1 MERKCSHLNTKI
13 LWILSYLTFIIFY
26 LGKLNTLV
34 ITLAGSEKVDNSS
47 LRLQLITKDGSHI
60 SDVTLQPRDSVH
72 FSASVMAPAQVF
84 KLKLRGNTR
93 SGSPFQRISRQII
106 EPSKVLLRV
115 WSASNDYTLPH
126 NGITFLHF
134 QLCNYGVRERFQ
146 VTVKERL
153 GYLVTPRMS
162 RRIART
168 NSCPTLAVRARA
180 TRTED
185 IGKIDSIFV
194 MVKGTKTGTIAS
206 SIVQLFVVP
215 AILDW
220 QLIIRSDD
228 AKWVLEHFSTEAALK
243 VILRITLLFLLLL

>member
-1 MERKCSHLNTKI
+1 MKRSHLYAKI
-13 LWILSYLTFIIFY
+13 LESWIYRYLLIFIIFY

-106 EPSKVLLRV
+106 EPSKVLLRA

-126 NGITFLHF
+126 NRNTVVHF

-146 VTVKERL
+146 VTVKDRL
-153 GYLVTPRMS
+153 GYLVT
-162 RRIART
+162 RRIGSRMART

-185 IGKIDSIFV
+185 IGKIDSIFI
-194 MVKGTKTGTIAS
+194 MVKGTRTGTVVS
-206 SIVQLFVVP
+206 SMVQLFVVP
-215 AILDW
+215 ASLDW

-228 AKWVLEHFSTEAALK
+228 AKWVLKHFPIEVALK
-243 VILRITLLFLLLL
+243 VISQLLCFY